1 MKLVA
6 FVCPSCGAKL
16 EIDSERKQAFCAYC
30 GAQLHIDDEVQR
42 VEHAV
47 SYDNAEEAGYL
58 FEKGR
63 QRAMA
68 DLPDRPRSQ
77 PVAKQEKK
85 TSIVVWFLGWI
96 CVFPIP
102 LTVLMLR
109 KKSMKPVVKYAI
121 IAIAW
126 VLYLSLAYSPSP
138 KNKTK
143 DTNSEVVATQSKGDS
158 ANEEAAAAKAESAA
172 EEEVA
177 TDHATE
183 DVQSDA
189 VNPDAILLEAGV
201 SNEYSSVKIE
211 GEGTELEEHNVIFD
225 VPAGTYDAKNVGRY
239 MAQIN
244 VYSHEEVQQGEYL
257 EPADVKV
264 TMLDAGETKEIEIPE
279 GYYIFLVEPD
289 RIELTPK

>member
-16 EIDSERKQAFCAYC
+16 EIDSECKQAFCGYC
-30 GAQLHIDDEVQR
+30 GAQLHIDDEVHR

-63 QRAMA
+63 QRVMTEA
-68 DLPDRPRSQ
+68 PVQSHVQ
-77 PVAKQEKK
+77 PATKPKKK
-85 TSIVVWFLGWI
+85 TSIVVWVLGWI
-96 CVFPIP
+96 FIFPIP
-102 LTVLMLR
+102 LAVLLLR
-109 KKSMKPVVKYAI
+109 KKSVKPAVKYAI

-126 VLYLSLAYSPSP
+126 IVYLGWVFLPSS

-143 DTNSEVVATQSKGDS
+143 DTSSETVATQSEAEPAIEDESADGDES
-158 ANEEAAAAKAESAA
+158 VAEEEAAAEQ
-172 EEEVA
+172 
-177 TDHATE
+177 TTE
-183 DVQSDA
+183 DEKSDA
-189 VNPDAILLEAGV
+189 ANSDAILLEAGV

-211 GEGTELEEHNVIFD
+211 GEGTGLEEHNVIFD
-225 VPAGTYDAKNVGRY
+225 VPAGKYEAKNVGRY

-257 EPADVKV
+257 EPADAKV
-264 TMLDAGETKEIEIPE
+264 TMLDVGESKEVEIPE
-279 GYYIFLVEPD
+279 GYYIFIVEPD